1 MENIVIF
8 GASYLYLVIL
18 LIAVA
23 AFILSGAATRWKL
36 LKLAL
41 VVLPVA
47 FVVATGLGFVIT
59 SPRPFV
65 VEQVAPLIPA
75 STDNGFPSDH
85 TLLAASVAAVVFAY
99 HRKVGVALLVLA
111 ACVGLARV
119 LARVHHPIDVLG
131 SLAIALSITY
141 LAYNFVVDRI
151 PPISPNAD
159 TQRSVRP

>member
-23 AFILSGAATRWKL
+23 VIILSATAATRWNL

-41 VVLPVA
+41 IVLPVA
-47 FVVATGLGFVIT
+47 FVVATGLGLVIA

-65 VEQVAPLIPA
+65 VENVAPLIPA

-85 TLLAASVAAVVFAY
+85 TLLAASAAAVVFAY
-99 HRKVGVALLVLA
+99 HRKTGAALLVLA
-111 ACVGLARV
+111 AYVGLARV
-119 LARVHHPIDVLG
+119 LARVHHPIDVIG
-131 SLAIALSITY
+131 SLAIALAITY
-141 LAYNFVVDRI
+141 LAYKFVVDRI
-151 PPISPNAD
+151 PP
-159 TQRSVRP
+159 

>member
-18 LIAVA
+18 CIAIAV
-23 AFILSGAATRWKL
+23 FILSAASTRWKL
-36 LKLAL
+36 LKLAV

-47 FVVATGLGFVIT
+47 FVVATGLGLVIA

-65 VEQVAPLIPA
+65 VEHVASLIPA

-85 TLLAASVAAVVFAY
+85 TLLAASAAAVVFAY
-99 HRKVGVALLVLA
+99 HRKVGAALLMLA

-119 LARVHHPIDVLG
+119 
-131 SLAIALSITY
+131 
-141 LAYNFVVDRI
+141 
-151 PPISPNAD
+151 
-159 TQRSVRP
+159 